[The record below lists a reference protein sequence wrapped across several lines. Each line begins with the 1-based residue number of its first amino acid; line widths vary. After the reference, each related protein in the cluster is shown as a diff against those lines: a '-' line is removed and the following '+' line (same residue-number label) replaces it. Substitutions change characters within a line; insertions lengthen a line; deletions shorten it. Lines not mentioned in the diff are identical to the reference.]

1 MKVEDR
7 HLRQERS
14 ISDGFVCLYNEEPC
28 IPFFIGKLLGSPSQ
42 THKQNTTNQIRGV
55 WLSGKKPSL
64 PYHMCLHEL
73 WVWVVARPIVT

>member
-42 THKQNTTNQIRGV
+42 THKQNTTNQI
-55 WLSGKKPSL
+55 K
-64 PYHMCLHEL
+64 C
-73 WVWVVARPIVT
+73 